1 MKFSALIG
9 FLFIAG
15 FFVMIGLF
23 SVDSSPIKRHR
34 KTSGV
39 NASLNYKGQ
48 FRKAHYRPAVSA
60 HQQAIRN
67 RARSRY
73 YYYQSKGKYRRKHK

>member
-1 MKFSALIG
+1 MKSSALIG

-15 FFVMIGLF
+15 FFLLVGLF

-34 KTSGV
+34 KPSGV

-48 FRKAHYRPAVSA
+48 FRKAHYRPAVST
-60 HQQAIRN
+60 HKNAIRN
-67 RARSRY
+67 RARSSY
-73 YYYQSKGKYRRKHK
+73 YYKTRGKYRRKHK